1 MTAPPPGGHP
11 SWGPGPSP
19 LPRPLAF
26 GMLPQGPYLGEGV
39 AIMCGFAI
47 FNPVLASSAISVE
60 VDGYELAPVKWGR
73 IEVPVVPGTHRFR
86 VFIRRGAERKHL
98 AECTG
103 EVRAGELLEL
113 TYMFP
118 RFGGVQLY
126 STPTAAESRRALLVY
141 FALVAVIWALLW
153 GVTLL

>member
-1 MTAPPPGGHP
+1 MTEPPPGGHP

-26 GMLPQGPYLGEGV
+26 GMLPQGPYLSEGV

-86 VFIRRGAERKHL
+86 GSSDAAPNASTSPSAPVRS
-98 AECTG
+98 
-103 EVRAGELLEL
+103 VRANCW
-113 TYMFP
+113 
-118 RFGGVQLY
+118 
-126 STPTAAESRRALLVY
+126 S
-141 FALVAVIWALLW
+141 
-153 GVTLL
+153 